1 MMISIFKVTTTGA
14 PMKSITTTTFALT
27 LALVGCGDQ
36 AEPAD
41 VDATSPDAASPDA
54 AIPDAPPPDGPA
66 PFVPPT
72 PFAVPLSAAGP
83 DQLQSAAAGPGGT
96 FFAAG
101 YAAATLTGPRMVT
114 VIHTSTT
121 GPVAGFGTGGVA
133 TLPLTFRGGASE
145 VDVAVQS
152 TGKVIVTATVA
163 NAANPNDRDVA
174 IARLNANGTLDA
186 SFGDNGVRILDW
198 STAHDNAGTLVGFDG
213 VRAVAIGADDA
224 IYLHGF
230 ARAAGTTS
238 GGAPRTDTD
247 FVVGK
252 LTADGAVA
260 SSFGT
265 DGRFALDLQQVNA
278 TPHALVVLPDG
289 SLLAGGYANTP
300 GLGSVQ
306 VVLFKLSAT
315 GALVPGFATGGVFH
329 DLVLA
334 AQTEIYGL
342 ALHGTHVVTAGYGRP
357 SGDTNDWVS
366 LRFDVATGA
375 RDLTW
380 GGATNGA
387 VLIDPT
393 GQMVADNC
401 RTGVALPGGAT
412 LLVGSAG
419 PANLPAQDAAYA
431 ILDAT
436 GRLDT
441 RYGDGAHTTALGANG
456 NDQFWG
462 AAVSGDHA
470 LLVGYQGGGATPTE
484 TNNDDAFGLLLPLR

>member
-1 MMISIFKVTTTGA
+1 MKSVTTT
-14 PMKSITTTTFALT
+14 TTTLALT

-36 AEPAD
+36 AQPAD
-41 VDATSPDAASPDA
+41 VDATGPDATSPDA

-121 GPVAGFGTGGVA
+121 GPVASFGTGGVA

-224 IYLHGF
+224 IYLHGL

-252 LTADGAVA
+252 LTADGAVV

-401 RTGVALPGGAT
+401 RTGVALPGGGT

-419 PANLPAQDAAYA
+419 PANQPAQDAAYA

-436 GRLDT
+436 GRLDG
-441 RYGDGAHTTALGANG
+441 RYGDGAHTVALGADG

-470 LLVGYQGGGATPTE
+470 LVVGYKGGGATPTE
-484 TNNDDAFGLLLPLR
+484 TTNDDAFGLFLPLR